1 MKDDTDKRREK
12 KTNDGGNSLFFKE
25 EYELDLG
32 LIGQE
37 AVLDFF
43 LEYLGKPVY
52 DIALDD
58 AKRFYDRQR
67 DNMEADFYMLYQDR
81 MR

>member
-1 MKDDTDKRREK
+1 MIQINDEK
-12 KTNDGGNSLFFKE
+12 KRQMMEEIHYFFKE

-37 AVLDFF
+37 TVLDFF
-43 LEYLGKPVY
+43 LENLGKSVY
-52 DIALDD
+52 NIALDD
-58 AKRFYDRQR
+58 AKKFYDRQR
-67 DNMEADFYMLYQDR
+67 DNMESDFYMLYQDR

>member
-1 MKDDTDKRREK
+1 MMEEIHY
-12 KTNDGGNSLFFKE
+12 FFKE

-43 LEYLGKPVY
+43 LEHLGKPVY
-52 DIALDD
+52 NTALDD
-58 AKRFYDRQR
+58 AKKIYDRQR
-67 DNMEADFYMLYQDR
+67 DNMEADFYMLYQDK
-81 MR
+81 MC

>member
-1 MKDDTDKRREK
+1 MIHINDEK
-12 KTNDGGNSLFFKE
+12 KRQMMEEIYYFFKE

-37 AVLDFF
+37 TVLDFF
-43 LEYLGKPVY
+43 LENLGKPVY
-52 DIALDD
+52 NIALDD
-58 AKRFYDRQR
+58 AKKFYDRQR
-67 DNMEADFYMLYQDR
+67 DNMESDFYMLYQDR

>member
-1 MKDDTDKRREK
+1 MIHINDEK
-12 KTNDGGNSLFFKE
+12 KRQMMEEIHYFFKE

-37 AVLDFF
+37 TVLDFF
-43 LEYLGKPVY
+43 LETLGKPVY
-52 DIALDD
+52 NIALDD
-58 AKRFYDRQR
+58 AKKFYDRQR
-67 DNMEADFYMLYQDR
+67 DNMESDFYMLYQDR

>member
-1 MKDDTDKRREK
+1 MIQLNKEEKRQMMEEIHY
-12 KTNDGGNSLFFKE
+12 FFKE

-43 LEYLGKPVY
+43 LEHLGKPVY
-52 DIALDD
+52 NTALDD
-58 AKRFYDRQR
+58 AKKFYDRQR
-67 DNMEADFYMLYQDR
+67 DNMEADFYMLYQDK

>member
-1 MKDDTDKRREK
+1 MIHINDEK
-12 KTNDGGNSLFFKE
+12 KGQMMEEIHYFFKE

-37 AVLDFF
+37 TVLDFF
-43 LEYLGKPVY
+43 LENLGKPIY
-52 DIALDD
+52 NIALDD
-58 AKRFYDRQR
+58 AKKFYDRQR
-67 DNMEADFYMLYQDR
+67 DNMESGFYMLYQDR

>member
-1 MKDDTDKRREK
+1 MIHINDEK
-12 KTNDGGNSLFFKE
+12 KRQMMEEIHYFFKE

-37 AVLDFF
+37 TVLDFF
-43 LEYLGKPVY
+43 LENLGKPVY
-52 DIALDD
+52 NIALDD
-58 AKRFYDRQR
+58 AKKFYDRQR
-67 DNMEADFYMLYQDR
+67 DNMESDFYMLYQDR

>member
-1 MKDDTDKRREK
+1 MIHINDEK
-12 KTNDGGNSLFFKE
+12 KRQMMEEIHYFFKE

-37 AVLDFF
+37 TVLDFF
-43 LEYLGKPVY
+43 LENLGKPVY
-52 DIALDD
+52 NIALDD
-58 AKRFYDRQR
+58 AKKFYDRQR
-67 DNMEADFYMLYQDR
+67 NNMESDFYMLYQDR